1 MNLKCPK
8 CGGAVVFDP
17 QSGKMKCKSCEGE
30 TSRSD
35 FSSLEG
41 RIDEEMGMLEE
52 DEVFGSM
59 PTYSPKPKTET
70 GGGMPTYS
78 PRKKAEATIEA
89 AVGGGLPTYK
99 VNKAPE
105 PKVEPV
111 IDATEKE
118 IVTTSAGL
126 PTYSAENSTEVGGL
140 PIYSAEKRGEVG
152 EIPTYSVKNS
162 DEVGMK
168 EKEEAI
174 FADTPLFADE
184 DNPVYAADEEYME
197 MNIYHC
203 SSCGADLMVGGT
215 QASTFCSYCGAPSIV
230 FERVSQEIRPKKI
243 IPFKLTEEQAL
254 KCIRDRFEDGGYIP
268 KSIRELSVDKVRA
281 IYIPYWLYSSYIR
294 RKMTIH
300 VTTDDDGSFD
310 YYRDASCKYERVTM
324 DASLKLNNEMSRRL
338 EPFYMNELEDF
349 DVAYLSGFYADTYD
363 VPKDAVASEV
373 QERCAQFLDKHI
385 LQTCHHVNY
394 NEQMEKLYGLKN
406 YKKQDVQEEY
416 RVEGI
421 EYALLPAYF
430 VNLKYETGR
439 QLVIVNGQTGK
450 VIGNLPAE
458 KGQIRRRFI
467 KNALISCALNM
478 FVSTLAF
485 LGGGNLLMLL
495 GILLMADGFGVA
507 GGLITYNRYKR
518 GLQRMAS
525 ANMSSYV
532 NKRGDL

>member
-1 MNLKCPK
+1 MNIQCPK

-30 TSRSD
+30 TSRD
-35 FSSLEG
+35 NFSTLEG
-41 RIDEEMGMLEE
+41 RRDEEMGMFEE
-52 DEVFGSM
+52 DEVFG
-59 PTYSPKPKTET
+59 T
-70 GGGMPTYS
+70 MPTYS

-89 AVGGGLPTYK
+89 PVGGGLPTYK
-99 VNKAPE
+99 VNKVSE
-105 PKVEPV
+105 PKTEETVE
-111 IDATEKE
+111 TES
-118 IVTTSAGL
+118 VAVSSGL
-126 PTYSAENSTEVGGL
+126 PTYSAGNNEEVGGL
-140 PIYSAEKRGEVG
+140 PTYSVKTDEKVG
-152 EIPTYSVKNS
+152 EIPTYSAKM
-162 DEVGMK
+162 DGEV
-168 EKEEAI
+168 EEAAQNEPV
-174 FADTPLFADE
+174 FAEAPLFADE
-184 DNPVYAADEEYME
+184 DNPLYAADEEYME
-197 MNIYHC
+197 MNLYHC
-203 SSCGADLMVGGT
+203 SSCGADLVVGGT

-230 FERVSQEIRPKKI
+230 FERVSKEVRPKKI

-254 KCIRDRFEDGGYIP
+254 KCIKDRFEDGGYIP

-294 RKMTIH
+294 RKMTVH

-373 QERCAQFLDKHI
+373 QERCRKFLDKYI
-385 LQTCHHVNY
+385 LGTCHHVN
-394 NEQMEKLYGLKN
+394 NQVEDMYGISN

-416 RVEGI
+416 QVEGV

-430 VNLKYETGR
+430 VNLKYESGR

-458 KGQIRRRFI
+458 KGQITRRFV
-467 KNALISCALNM
+467 KNAILTCIAFM

-485 LGGGNLLMLL
+485 YGGGKLLMLL
-495 GILLMADGFGVA
+495 IILLAIDGFSVA
-507 GGLITYNRYKR
+507 GGLITYNKYKR
-518 GLQRMAS
+518 GLQRLAS

>member
-1 MNLKCPK
+1 MNIKCPK
-8 CGGAVVFDP
+8 CGGVVVFDP

-30 TSRSD
+30 TSRND
-35 FSSLEG
+35 FSTLEG
-41 RIDEEMGMLEE
+41 RRDEEMGMFEE
-52 DEVFGSM
+52 EEVFGSM
-59 PTYSPKPKTET
+59 PTYSPKPKAET

-105 PKVEPV
+105 PKAESV
-111 IDATEKE
+111 IETAEAESVAD
-118 IVTTSAGL
+118 SGGL
-126 PTYSAENSTEVGGL
+126 PTYSAKTEDKV
-140 PIYSAEKRGEVG
+140 E
-152 EIPTYSVKNS
+152 S
-162 DEVGMK
+162 D
-168 EKEEAI
+168 AQTTSF
-174 FADTPLFADE
+174 FADVPLFADE
-184 DNPVYAADEEYME
+184 SNPIYAADEEYME
-197 MNIYHC
+197 MNLYHC

-215 QASTFCSYCGAPSIV
+215 QASTFCSFCGAPSIV
-230 FERVSQEIRPKKI
+230 FERVSQEVRPKKI

-394 NEQMEKLYGLKN
+394 NEQMEKLYGFKN
-406 YKKQDVQEEY
+406 YKKQDVEEEY
-416 RVEGI
+416 RVEGV

-485 LGGGNLLMLL
+485 CGGGKLLMLL
-495 GILLMADGFGVA
+495 LILLMADGFGVA

-518 GLQRMAS
+518 GLQRLSS

>member
-30 TSRSD
+30 TSRND
-35 FSSLEG
+35 FSALEG
-41 RIDEEMGMLEE
+41 RRDAEMGMLEE

-78 PRKKAEATIEA
+78 PRKKADATIEA
-89 AVGGGLPTYK
+89 VVGGGLPTYK
-99 VNKAPE
+99 VNKAPQVKAE
-105 PKVEPV
+105 AGAE
-111 IDATEKE
+111 
-118 IVTTSAGL
+118 TTKAESVAVSTGL
-126 PTYSAENSTEVGGL
+126 PTYSMKKEDVGGL
-140 PIYSAEKRGEVG
+140 PVYSAKIDKEVG
-152 EIPTYSVKNS
+152 GVLAYSTETEDKV
-162 DEVGMK
+162 EMGMQTA
-168 EKEEAI
+168 AI
-174 FADTPLFADE
+174 FADVPLFADE
-184 DNPVYAADEEYME
+184 DNPIYAADEEYME
-197 MNIYHC
+197 MNLYHC

-230 FERVSQEIRPKKI
+230 FERVSKEVRPKKI
-243 IPFKLTEEQAL
+243 IPFKLTEDQAL

-300 VTTDDDGSFD
+300 VTTDDDGSYD
-310 YYRDASCKYERVTM
+310 YYRDASCNYERITM

-373 QERCAQFLDKHI
+373 RERCGKFLDKYI

-394 NEQMEKLYGLKN
+394 NEQMEKLYGFKN
-406 YKKQDVQEEY
+406 YKKQDIQEEY
-416 RVEGI
+416 RVNGI

-430 VNLKYETGR
+430 VNLKYENGR

-458 KGQIRRRFI
+458 KGQIGRRFI
-467 KNALISCALNM
+467 KNAILTCIAFM

-485 LGGGNLLMLL
+485 YSGGNLFMLLPILML
-495 GILLMADGFGVA
+495 IDVFAVA
-507 GGLITYNRYKR
+507 GGLITYNKYKR
-518 GLQRMAS
+518 GMQRLSS

>member
-1 MNLKCPK
+1 MNIQCPK

-30 TSRSD
+30 TSRD
-35 FSSLEG
+35 NFSTLEG
-41 RIDEEMGMLEE
+41 RRDDEMGMFDE
-52 DEVFGSM
+52 DEVFG
-59 PTYSPKPKTET
+59 T
-70 GGGMPTYS
+70 MPTYS

-89 AVGGGLPTYK
+89 PVGGGLPTYK
-99 VNKAPE
+99 VNKVSETKTEEA
-105 PKVEPV
+105 VE
-111 IDATEKE
+111 TES
-118 IVTTSAGL
+118 VTVSSGL
-126 PTYSAENSTEVGGL
+126 PTYSAGNNGGVGGL
-140 PIYSAEKRGEVG
+140 PTYSVKKDEKVG
-152 EIPTYSVKNS
+152 EIPTYSTRTEDKVE
-162 DEVGMK
+162 EVAQK
-168 EKEEAI
+168 EPV
-174 FADTPLFADE
+174 FANTPLFADE
-184 DNPVYAADEEYME
+184 DNPLYAADEEYME
-197 MNIYHC
+197 MNLYHC
-203 SSCGADLMVGGT
+203 SSCGADLVVGGT

-230 FERVSQEIRPKKI
+230 FERVSKEVRPKKI

-268 KSIRELSVDKVRA
+268 QSIRELSVDKVRA

-310 YYRDASCKYERVTM
+310 YYRDASCNYEHITM

-373 QERCAQFLDKHI
+373 QGRCADFLDKHI

-394 NEQMEKLYGLKN
+394 NEQMENLYGFKN
-406 YKKQDVQEEY
+406 YKKQDIQEEY
-416 RVEGI
+416 RVEDI

-430 VNLKYETGR
+430 VNLKYESGR

-458 KGQIRRRFI
+458 KGQITRRFI
-467 KNALISCALNM
+467 KNALISCALNI

-485 LGGGNLLMLL
+485 YGGGRLLMLL
-495 GILLMADGFGVA
+495 LLLLLADGFGVA

-518 GLQRMAS
+518 GLQRLAS

>member
-35 FSSLEG
+35 FSALEG
-41 RIDEEMGMLEE
+41 RRDAEMGMLEE
-52 DEVFGSM
+52 DEVFG
-59 PTYSPKPKTET
+59 
-70 GGGMPTYS
+70 GMPTYS
-78 PRKKAEATIEA
+78 PRKKADATIEA

-99 VNKAPE
+99 VNKAPQVKAE
-105 PKVEPV
+105 AGAE
-111 IDATEKE
+111 
-118 IVTTSAGL
+118 TTKAESVAVSTGL
-126 PTYSAENSTEVGGL
+126 PTYSMKKEDVGGL
-140 PIYSAEKRGEVG
+140 PVYSAKIDKEVG
-152 EIPTYSVKNS
+152 GMLVYSTETEDKV
-162 DEVGMK
+162 
-168 EKEEAI
+168 EKGVQTAAL
-174 FADTPLFADE
+174 FADVPLFADE
-184 DNPVYAADEEYME
+184 DNPIYAADEEYME
-197 MNIYHC
+197 MNLYHC

-230 FERVSQEIRPKKI
+230 FERVSKEVRPKKI
-243 IPFKLTEEQAL
+243 IPFKLTEDQAL

-300 VTTDDDGSFD
+300 VTTDDDGSYD
-310 YYRDASCKYERVTM
+310 YYRDASCNYERITM

-373 QERCAQFLDKHI
+373 QERCGKFLDKYI
-385 LQTCHHVNY
+385 LQTCYHVNY
-394 NEQMEKLYGLKN
+394 NEQMEKLYGFKN
-406 YKKQDVQEEY
+406 YKKQDVEEEY
-416 RVEGI
+416 RVNSI

-430 VNLKYETGR
+430 VNLKYENGR

-458 KGQIRRRFI
+458 KGQIGRRFI
-467 KNALISCALNM
+467 KNAILTCIAFM

-485 LGGGNLLMLL
+485 YSGGNLFMLLPILML
-495 GILLMADGFGVA
+495 IDVFAVA
-507 GGLITYNRYKR
+507 GGLITYNKYKR
-518 GLQRMAS
+518 GMQRLSS